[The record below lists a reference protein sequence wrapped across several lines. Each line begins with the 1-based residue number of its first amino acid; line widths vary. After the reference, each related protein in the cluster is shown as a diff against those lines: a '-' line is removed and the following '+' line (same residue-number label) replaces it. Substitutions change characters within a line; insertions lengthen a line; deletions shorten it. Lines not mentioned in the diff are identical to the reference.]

1 MYKLLTV
8 VGYPLSVTN
17 LIDNRQPTTEMNLT
31 IDIGNTRTKFGF
43 FRETELKEKIV
54 VEKWDLTDLKAIIT
68 NQNVENII
76 CSTVKTVNKQ
86 MENYLKKYWY
96 FLNLNAVTPLPIQ
109 NLYGTPKTLGKDRLA
124 AVVGANA
131 LFPNQNCLVID
142 AGTCTTYDIIDAA
155 GNYLGGNITPGLGMR
170 FKAMQHFTAK
180 LPLVDKPL
188 TVKTGIG
195 KNTKEALQVGGGL
208 GNVLEMEGWIQFFQ
222 DKFKGIN
229 TTLTGGDAEYFAKR
243 LKTKIFANSNL
254 VLIGLN
260 KILDYNVELL

>member
-1 MYKLLTV
+1 
-8 VGYPLSVTN
+8 
-17 LIDNRQPTTEMNLT
+17 MNLT

-43 FRETELKEKIV
+43 FQENELIEKIV
-54 VEKWDLTDLKAIIT
+54 VQKWRLADLKKIVN
-68 NQNVENII
+68 NQNVENVI
-76 CSTVKTVNKQ
+76 CSTVKTVNER
-86 MENYLKKYWY
+86 MENYLKRHWY
-96 FLNLNAVTPLPIQ
+96 YLNLDAETPLPIQ

-131 LFPNQNCLVID
+131 LFPKQNCLVID
-142 AGTCTTYDIIDAA
+142 AGTCTTYDLIDAE

-180 LPLVDKPL
+180 LPLVNKPDN
-188 TVKTGIG
+188 VKNGIG
-195 KNTKEALQVGGGL
+195 KNTIEALQVGGGL
-208 GNVLEMEGWIQFFQ
+208 GNVLEMAAWIQFFQ
-222 DKFKGIN
+222 DKFKEIN